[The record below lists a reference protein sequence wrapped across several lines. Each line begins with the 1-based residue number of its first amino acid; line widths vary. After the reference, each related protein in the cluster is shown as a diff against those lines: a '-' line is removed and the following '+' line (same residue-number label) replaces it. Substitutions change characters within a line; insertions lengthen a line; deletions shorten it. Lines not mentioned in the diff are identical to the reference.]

1 MLAEHTKMANGTKR
15 ATGEIVDVKGH
26 FQRTYRDTH

>member
-15 ATGEIVDVKGH
+15 ATGETVDIIKD
-26 FQRTYRDTH
+26 FQTGYNTH

>member
-15 ATGEIVDVKGH
+15 ATGETVDVKED
-26 FQRTYRDTH
+26 FQTTYRDTH